1 MAKLRFFRSPAE
13 FRTWLEKNHDRESE
27 LLVGFYKKSSGKGGI
42 TYEEAV
48 DEALCFGWID
58 GVRRSVDDERSTIRF
73 TPRRQKSNW
82 SLKNIR
88 RVNELTE
95 LGRMAPSGIT
105 AFERRD
111 PSEASTYSFE
121 QANPAFGEDLEKRF
135 RRNRKAW
142 RFWEAQPPGYR
153 KAATWWVVSAKLEE
167 TRIRRLQTLIED
179 SANGRRLA
187 QVTSPTRRTS

>member
-1 MAKLRFFRSPAE
+1 MAKPRFFRSPAE

-27 LLVGFYKKSSGKGGI
+27 LLVGFYKKSSGKRGI
-42 TYEEAV
+42 TYEEAL

-95 LGRMAPSGIT
+95 LGRMAPSGIA
-105 AFERRD
+105 AFDRRD

-153 KAATWWVVSAKLEE
+153 KAATWWVVSAKREE
-167 TRIRRLQTLIED
+167 TRIRRLD
-179 SANGRRLA
+179 SLVEHCASGRRLP
-187 QVTSPTRRTS
+187 QLTTPSRRTS

>member
-1 MAKLRFFRSPAE
+1 MSKPRFFRTPAE
-13 FRTWLEKNHDRESE
+13 YRAWLEKNHDRHTE
-27 LLVGFYKKSSGKGGI
+27 LLVGFYKKSSGKKGI
-42 TYEEAV
+42 TYEEAL
-48 DEALCFGWID
+48 DESLCFGWID

-88 RVNELTE
+88 RVGELKR
-95 LGRMAPSGIT
+95 LGRMAPAGLE

-111 PSEASTYSFE
+111 PGEAGTYSFE
-121 QANPAFGEDLEKRF
+121 QAKPELGPDLARRF

-153 KAATWWVVSAKLEE
+153 KAATWWVVSAKREE
-167 TRIRRLQTLIED
+167 TRLRRLAALIED

-187 QVTSPTRRTS
+187 QLTSPARRRS